1 MAEKNIVLIGFM
13 GCGKSLTS
21 NKLAET
27 LNRKVIST
35 DKLIEQKEGQV
46 IAEIFEKSGEG
57 YFRRVEKEIIKEISG
72 QSDLI
77 IDCGG
82 GVVMDDENMAN
93 LKKNGLVIYLAAS
106 PESIYENIKH
116 QPRRP
121 LLNVA
126 DPQLKITELLQERKP
141 YYEKADRTINTD
153 HRTINQIAED
163 VLKVVEDE

>member
-27 LNRKVIST
+27 LDRQVIST
-35 DKLIEQKEGQV
+35 DKLVEQKEGQS
-46 IAEIFEKSGEG
+46 IDEIFEKSGEG
-57 YFRRVEKEIIKEISG
+57 YFRRIEKEIIKEIADLSG
-72 QSDLI
+72 MI

-93 LKKNGLVIYLAAS
+93 LKKNGRVIYLSVS
-106 PESIYENIKH
+106 PESIYNNIKH
-116 QPRRP
+116 RPYRP
-121 LLNVA
+121 LLNVV
-126 DPQLKITELLQERKP
+126 DPLLKITELLAERKP
-141 YYEKADRTINTD
+141 YYEKADVTIDAD

-163 VLKVVEDE
+163 VLRVLADE

>member
-27 LNRKVIST
+27 LDRKVIST
-35 DKLIEQKEGQV
+35 DKLVEQKEGQS
-46 IAEIFEKSGEG
+46 IAEIFEISGEG
-57 YFRRVEKEIIKEISG
+57 YFRRVEKEIIKEISD
-72 QSDLI
+72 QSGMI

-93 LKKNGLVIYLAAS
+93 LKKNGHVIYLSAS
-106 PESIYENIKH
+106 PESIYNNIKH
-116 QPRRP
+116 RSQRP

-126 DPQLKITELLQERKP
+126 DPQLKITELLEERKP
-141 YYEKADRTINTD
+141 YYEKADVIINAD

-163 VLKVVEDE
+163 VLKVLADE